1 MPTNFADW
9 RSKPNVLT
17 PDQILNVEM
26 QDARARGDTQNVSYL
41 KDEMSAENVPA
52 TFKVKAPDGSI
63 INVNAPPG
71 ATEEQAIEFAAA
83 TWKPTPQKAAPLPQK
98 AEAPSKGTYAGE
110 GILRGIYDPF
120 TGLAQGAYNLLPKK
134 VQETG
139 DKLNDFIAEKTGM
152 LPKIGPKGFNQAIA
166 DNEANYA
173 KRQGG
178 GIDAQRIAGNV
189 LSPINAALALKAP
202 QAVGL
207 TQRIVQGAGVGGAQ
221 SMAQPVTEGDYW
233 QEKSK
238 QGNVGAG
245 VGGALP
251 MIAAPIARAV
261 SPKASVNPDIALL
274 KSKGV
279 NPTIGQ
285 TLGGWANTAEQKATS
300 MFGVGDSIRSAR
312 EGARNQFNK
321 AVLNDTVESVGGKV
335 DDIGTAGVKQAGDII
350 SRAYDDA
357 LSGLK
362 GVTLDQTGKA
372 QLTNLRGMASNMPDP
387 TRKQFNRVLDNIVMK
402 RMSPNQGMTAETFKL
417 VESELGAKAA
427 AYGKSMQ
434 ASERELGDALFEA
447 QNILRQQA
455 ARQNPTYADAL
466 SKANQAWAK
475 LVRTEG
481 AAKASSVS
489 DGVFTPGQY
498 LGSIKANSKSVRKRD
513 FSRGTALGQDFA
525 AAGQR
530 VLGNTYP
537 DSGTAGRMMPLLQGA
552 GTYANPVLSIGGTL
566 GGMVAYTPAV
576 QKALVAAASKRGASA
591 PFTAEQ
597 IRKLAPVLNPLAI
610 GLLNSGP

>member
-1 MPTNFADW
+1 MPTFEFTSPQGKTYTVEGPEGAT
-9 RSKPNVLT
+9 KEQAF
-17 PDQILNVEM
+17 QIL
-26 QDARARGDTQNVSYL
+26 QGQI
-41 KDEMSAENVPA
+41 
-52 TFKVKAPDGSI
+52 AP
-63 INVNAPPG
+63 
-71 ATEEQAIEFAAA
+71 EQQASPEAA
-83 TWKPTPQKAAPLPQK
+83 TQPRKAGYP
-98 AEAPSKGTYAGE
+98 GE
-110 GILRGIYDPF
+110 GVLRGVYDPF
-120 TGLAQGAYNLLPKK
+120 TGLAQGAYNLMPKS
-134 VQETG
+134 VQQAG
-139 DKLNDFIAEKTGM
+139 NKLNDFLAEKTGL
-152 LPKIGPKGFNQAIA
+152 LPKIGPDFNQAISR
-166 DNEANYA
+166 NEADYQQ
-173 KRQGG
+173 RRGG
-178 GIDAQRIAGNV
+178 GIDGQRIAGNV
-189 LSPINAALALKAP
+189 LSPINAAIAFKAP
-202 QAVGL
+202 QAVSL
-207 TQRIVQGAGVGGAQ
+207 AQRAVQGAGVGGAQ
-221 SMAQPVTEGDYW
+221 SVAQPVTQGDYW
-233 QEKSK
+233 QEKAK
-238 QGNVGAG
+238 QGNVGAA

-261 SPKASVNPDIALL
+261 SPKASLNPDIALL

-285 TLGGWANTAEQKATS
+285 TLGGSANTAEQKATS
-300 MFGVGDSIRSAR
+300 LFVVGDSIRAAR

-335 DDIGTAGVKQAGDII
+335 DDIGTSGVKQAGDII
-350 SRAYDDA
+350 SDSYTAA

-372 QLTNLRGMASNMPDP
+372 QLANLRAMSNNMPDT

-434 ASERELGDALFEA
+434 ASERELGDALLEA

-455 ARQNPTYADAL
+455 ARQNPVYADAL

-475 LVRTEG
+475 LVRAEG

-498 LGSIKANSKSVRKRD
+498 LGSVRSNSKSVRKRD
-513 FSRGTALGQDFA
+513 FSRGTALGQEFG

-537 DSGTAGRMMPLLQGA
+537 DSGTAGRMLPALQALAGYVEPLS
-552 GTYANPVLSIGGTL
+552 LSL
-566 GGMVAYTPAV
+566 SAGGMAAYTPTM
-576 QKALVAAASKRGASA
+576 QRALVNAATKRGASA

>member
-1 MPTNFADW
+1 MPTFEFTSPQGKTYTVEGPEGAT
-9 RSKPNVLT
+9 KEQAF
-17 PDQILNVEM
+17 QIL
-26 QDARARGDTQNVSYL
+26 QGQI
-41 KDEMSAENVPA
+41 
-52 TFKVKAPDGSI
+52 AP
-63 INVNAPPG
+63 
-71 ATEEQAIEFAAA
+71 EQQASPEAA
-83 TWKPTPQKAAPLPQK
+83 TQPRKAGYP
-98 AEAPSKGTYAGE
+98 GE
-110 GILRGIYDPF
+110 GVLRGVYDPF
-120 TGLAQGAYNLLPKK
+120 TGLAQGAYNLMPKS
-134 VQETG
+134 VQQAG
-139 DKLNDFIAEKTGM
+139 NKLNDFLAEKTGL
-152 LPKIGPKGFNQAIA
+152 LPKIGPDFNQAISR
-166 DNEANYA
+166 NEADYQQ
-173 KRQGG
+173 RRGG
-178 GIDAQRIAGNV
+178 GIDGQRIAGNV
-189 LSPINAALALKAP
+189 LSPINAAIAFKAP
-202 QAVGL
+202 QAVSL
-207 TQRIVQGAGVGGAQ
+207 AQRAVQGAGVGGAQ
-221 SMAQPVTEGDYW
+221 SVAQPVTQGDYW
-233 QEKSK
+233 QEKAK
-238 QGNVGAG
+238 QGNVGAA

-261 SPKASVNPDIALL
+261 SPKASLNPDIALL

-285 TLGGWANTAEQKATS
+285 TLGGLANTAEQKATS
-300 MFGVGDSIRSAR
+300 LFVVGDSIRAAR

-335 DDIGTAGVKQAGDII
+335 DDIGTSGVKQAGDII
-350 SRAYDDA
+350 SDSYTAA

-372 QLTNLRGMASNMPDP
+372 QLANLRAMSNNMPDT

-434 ASERELGDALFEA
+434 ASERELGDALLEA

-455 ARQNPTYADAL
+455 ARQNPVYADAL

-475 LVRTEG
+475 LVRAEG

-498 LGSIKANSKSVRKRD
+498 LGSVRSNSKSVRKRD
-513 FSRGTALGQDFA
+513 FSRGTALGQEFG

-537 DSGTAGRMMPLLQGA
+537 DSGTAGRMLPALQALAGYVEPLS
-552 GTYANPVLSIGGTL
+552 LSL
-566 GGMVAYTPAV
+566 SAGGMAAYTPTM
-576 QKALVAAASKRGASA
+576 QRALVNAATKRGASA

>member
-9 RSKPNVLT
+9 RSKPNVLS

-26 QDARARGDTQNVSYL
+26 QDARARGDTENVGYL
-41 KDEMSAENVPA
+41 KTEMESQNVPA

-83 TWKPTPQKAAPLPQK
+83 TWKPQKAAPLPQK
-98 AEAPSKGTYAGE
+98 AEATNGTYAGE

-139 DKLNDFIAEKTGM
+139 DKLNDYLADKTGL

-166 DNEANYA
+166 DNEADYA

-178 GIDAQRIAGNV
+178 GLDVQRITGNV
-189 LSPINAALALKAP
+189 LSPVNAALALKAP

-221 SMAQPVTEGDYW
+221 SMAQPVTKGDYW

-238 QGNVGAG
+238 QGNTGAV

-251 MIAAPIARAV
+251 MVAAPIARLV

-300 MFGVGDSIRSAR
+300 MFGVGDSIKAAR

-372 QLTNLRGMASNMPDP
+372 QLTNLRGMANNMPDQ

-427 AYGKSMQ
+427 MYGKSTQ
-434 ASERELGDALFEA
+434 ASERELGDALLEA

-455 ARQNPTYADAL
+455 ARQNPVYADAL

-489 DGVFTPGQY
+489 DGIFTPGQY
-498 LGSIKANSKSVRKRD
+498 LGAIKANSKSVRKRD

-537 DSGTAGRMMPLLQGA
+537 DSGTAGRMLPVLQGA
-552 GTYANPVLSIGGTL
+552 AALAEPMTLSATL
-566 GGMVAYTPAV
+566 GGMASYTPAM
-576 QKALVAAASKRGASA
+576 QRALVNAASKRSASA

>member
-1 MPTNFADW
+1 MPINFNQVDW
-9 RSKPNVLT
+9 RPKPGVLS
-17 PDQILNVEM
+17 QAEILNAEM
-26 QDARARGDTQNVSYL
+26 QDARARGDTENAGYL
-41 KDEMSAENVPA
+41 RNEMESAKVPA

-63 INVNAPPG
+63 IKVNAPPG

-83 TWKPTPQKAAPLPQK
+83 TWKPTRMPAKPEVPA
-98 AEAPSKGTYAGE
+98 KGTFVGE
-110 GILRGIYDPF
+110 GVLRGAYDPF
-120 TGLAQGAYNLLPKK
+120 TGLAQGAYNLLPRGIQKA
-134 VQETG
+134 G
-139 DKLNDFIAEKTGM
+139 DRLNDFIADKTGM

-166 DNEANYA
+166 DNEADYSQ
-173 KRQGG
+173 RQGG
-178 GIDAQRIAGNV
+178 GIDAQRITGNV

-202 QAVGL
+202 QAIGL
-207 TQRIVQGAGVGGAQ
+207 AQRIVQGAGVGSAQ
-221 SMAQPVTEGDYW
+221 SMAQPVTQGDYW
-233 QEKSK
+233 QEKAK
-238 QGNVGAG
+238 QGNVGAM

-251 MIAAPIARAV
+251 MIAAPIARLV

-300 MFGVGDSIRSAR
+300 MFGVGDSIKSAR

-321 AVLNDTVESVGGKV
+321 AVLNDAVKSVGGKV
-335 DDIGTAGVKQAGDII
+335 DDIGTAGVKSAGDII
-350 SRAYDDA
+350 SNAYDDA
-357 LSGLK
+357 LRGLK
-362 GVTLDQTGKA
+362 GVTLDQTGKT
-372 QLTNLRGMASNMPDP
+372 QLANLRGMSNNMPDT

-427 AYGKSMQ
+427 AYSKSMQ
-434 ASERELGDALFEA
+434 ASERELGDALLEA

-455 ARQNPTYADAL
+455 ARQNPAYADAL

-475 LVRTEG
+475 LVRVEG
-481 AAKASSVS
+481 AAKGSVVN
-489 DGVFTPGQY
+489 DGIFTPGQY
-498 LGSIKANSKSVRKRD
+498 LGSIKSNSKAVRGRD
-513 FSRGTALGQDFA
+513 FSRGTALGQDLGA
-525 AAGQR
+525 AAQR

-552 GTYANPVLSIGGTL
+552 GAYANLPLAIGGTL
-566 GGMVAYTPAV
+566 GGMAAYTPAV
-576 QKALVAAASKRGASA
+576 QRALVAAASKRGASA

>member
-1 MPTNFADW
+1 MAEMTLDQQKAIALASARMRAAEAEPSPQQMAEPAPQPR
-9 RSKPNVLT
+9 RS
-17 PDQILNVEM
+17 
-26 QDARARGDTQNVSYL
+26 
-41 KDEMSAENVPA
+41 
-52 TFKVKAPDGSI
+52 
-63 INVNAPPG
+63 
-71 ATEEQAIEFAAA
+71 
-83 TWKPTPQKAAPLPQK
+83 PTP
-98 AEAPSKGTYAGE
+98 KGTYAGE
-110 GILRGIYDPF
+110 GILRGLYDPF
-120 TGLAQGAYNLLPKK
+120 TGLAQGAYNMLPKK

-139 DKLNDFIAEKTGM
+139 DKLNDYIADKTGL

-166 DNEANYA
+166 SNEADY
-173 KRQGG
+173 KQRQGG

-189 LSPINAALALKAP
+189 LSPINAVLALKAP
-202 QAVGL
+202 QAAGL
-207 TQRIVQGAGVGGAQ
+207 AQRVVQGAGVGGAQ
-221 SMAQPVTEGDYW
+221 SMAQPVTQGDYW
-233 QEKSK
+233 GEKAK
-238 QGNVGAG
+238 QGTMGAA

-251 MIAAPIARAV
+251 VVAGGIARVV
-261 SPKASVNPDIALL
+261 SPKASVNPDIDLL

-285 TLGGWANTAEQKATS
+285 TLGGWWNTAEQKATS

-321 AVLNDTVESVGGKV
+321 AVLNDVVESVGGKV

-372 QLTNLRGMASNMPDP
+372 QLANLRAMSNNMPDT

-434 ASERELGDALFEA
+434 ASERELGDALLEA

-455 ARQNPTYADAL
+455 ARQNPVYADAL

-475 LVRTEG
+475 LVRAEG

-498 LGSIKANSKSVRKRD
+498 LGSIKSNSKSVRKRD
-513 FSRGTALGQDFA
+513 FSRGTALGQDLG

-537 DSGTAGRMMPLLQGA
+537 DSGTAGRMLPVLQGA
-552 GTYANPVLSIGGTL
+552 AALAEPLTLSATL
-566 GGMVAYTPAV
+566 GGMASYTPAM
-576 QKALVAAASKRGASA
+576 QRALVAAASKRGASA